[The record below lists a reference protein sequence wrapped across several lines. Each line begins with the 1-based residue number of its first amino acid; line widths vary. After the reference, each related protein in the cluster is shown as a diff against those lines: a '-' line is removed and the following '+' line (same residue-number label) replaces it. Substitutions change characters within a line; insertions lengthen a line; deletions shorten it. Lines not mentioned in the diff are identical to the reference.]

1 MTINKDKMEYRKK
14 ASGIILN
21 SQNAMLL
28 VQLTDYNDNEWN
40 VPGGGIEEGE
50 SPDMAILR
58 ELKEE
63 LGTNKFEL
71 IEQSLI
77 VNRYDFPDELI
88 ERIIQE
94 GKNFR
99 GQEQIQ
105 FIFRFKGE
113 DFEIKLQE
121 DEIRKH
127 KWVPLEVL
135 KSYLLFP
142 NQLEN
147 ILKVIESSS
156 LSINS

>member
-1 MTINKDKMEYRKK
+1 MEYRKK